1 MTILE
6 ELFKTIEELRKY
18 APSVESNTTFDQLN
32 SSATSA
38 KKQIS
43 ALISSDAYKYALD
56 NTGEIHSSLLTAM
69 ANLTLSKQLVFDAIT
84 RRKAGV
90 EVYKYELEAMKRSF
104 VENYYNG
111 MDTLIQLLDK
121 DTTEGN
127 KWRESRYYK
136 IIDTLKIKDTDNF
149 DLLYPIDLSY
159 LFFFRTVP
167 LQKEVL
173 DEGMKGYFD
182 RAKDNEDAM
191 NMLLRALAKMTVAIA
206 LRRFDIIE
214 FPSTIR
220 NLFEDSKV
228 NRSGRDE
235 QLQMLSLS
243 EQLSAEVKALLQD
256 VDLILST
263 NDSATIDTEST
274 YNTPDDKIVMMP

>member
-18 APSVESNTTFDQLN
+18 APSVESNTSFDQLN

-43 ALISSDAYKYALD
+43 ALISPAAYNYALD

-136 IIDTLKIKDTDNF
+136 IIETLKIKDTDHF

-191 NMLLRALAKMTVAIA
+191 NMLLRALAKMTVSIA

-243 EQLSAEVKALLQD
+243 EQLSAEVKSLLQD

-263 NDSATIDTEST
+263 NDSTTIDTEST

>member
-18 APSVESNTTFDQLN
+18 APSVESNITFDQLN

-136 IIDTLKIKDTDNF
+136 VIETLKIKDADHF

-191 NMLLRALAKMTVAIA
+191 NMLLRALAKMTVSIA

-263 NDSATIDTEST
+263 NDSTTIDTEST

>member
-18 APSVESNTTFDQLN
+18 VPSVESNTTFDQLN

-136 IIDTLKIKDTDNF
+136 IIETLKIKDTDNF

-173 DEGMKGYFD
+173 EEGMKGYFD

-263 NDSATIDTEST
+263 NDSTTIDTEST

>member
-18 APSVESNTTFDQLN
+18 VPSVESNTSFDQLN

-43 ALISSDAYKYALD
+43 ALISPAAYNYALD

-136 IIDTLKIKDTDNF
+136 IIETLKIKYTDHF

-182 RAKDNEDAM
+182 RAKDNEDAI

-206 LRRFDIIE
+206 LKRFDIIE

-220 NLFEDSKV
+220 NLFEDSTV

-235 QLQMLSLS
+235 QLRMLSLS

-263 NDSATIDTEST
+263 IDSTTIDTEST